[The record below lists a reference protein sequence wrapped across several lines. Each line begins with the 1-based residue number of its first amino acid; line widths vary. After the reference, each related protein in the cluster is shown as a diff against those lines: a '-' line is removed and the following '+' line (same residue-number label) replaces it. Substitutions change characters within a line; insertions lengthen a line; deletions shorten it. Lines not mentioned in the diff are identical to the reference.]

1 MSLLEFGTFGI
12 GILDI
17 VLVIAIIV
25 FAIVGWKK
33 GFLVTIVKMAS
44 SIFGIVGSILLAR
57 PFSTVVDSVVGNEVG
72 AAITNYL
79 TEKMSVIAGEITPTT
94 IRDAVDNAFPT
105 FPEFLREWIAG
116 AISPDLID
124 NTLNSLVESIQPAI
138 KSVALLVISFVV
150 LFFGSI
156 ILFFILKILAKLITS
171 LPIIKQIDKILGV
184 LFGLVKVLAAIYILL
199 FILGL
204 LLTLPGID
212 NLIGEF
218 VRVDMQLGES
228 SFRLSKWFYDNNI
241 LKVIL
246 DAFI

>member
-1 MSLLEFGTFGI
+1 MTLLDFNTFGI
-12 GILDI
+12 GVIDI
-17 VLVIAIIV
+17 VIVLSIIIFAVI
-25 FAIVGWKK
+25 GWKK

-44 SIFGIVGSILLAR
+44 GIFGIVGSILLAR
-57 PFSTVVDSVVGNEVG
+57 PFSTVVDGVVGEEIG
-72 AAITNYL
+72 TAITTYL
-79 TEKMSVIAGEITPTT
+79 TEKMSVIAGEITPTS
-94 IRDAVDNAFPT
+94 IRTAVDNAFPT

-124 NTLNSLVESIQPAI
+124 NSLASLVNSIQPAI
-138 KSVALLVISFVV
+138 KSIALLVISFIV

-156 ILFFILKILAKLITS
+156 IVFFLLKILAHMITS
-171 LPIIKQIDKILGV
+171 LPIIKQIDKVLGV
-184 LFGLVKVLAAIYILL
+184 LFGLVKITAILYIML

-204 LLTLPGID
+204 LLTLPGIE

-218 VRVDMQLGES
+218 VGVDMQLGQEQ
-228 SFRLSKWFYDNNI
+228 FRLSKWFYDNNI